1 MAQVIGLIFLEGVR
15 YMSGKSKKKPNIK
28 KQSSLC
34 SAESYKNKI
43 LTFLEKNGKKLTPLS
58 ELEAKC
64 RTKKYGRD
72 NFIAAFDELRTDG
85 IIMMRKGMK
94 VALCSKMK
102 CKPAE
107 ITRLSR
113 TFGFAVTNDGVEY
126 FIPGKC
132 MLGAMPGDRVLLTDI
147 ASRTGEP
154 EGEVVDILEFGG
166 SVMTGRIEVIDGKPY
181 LVPDSASRNHMI
193 IEQEKS
199 IPFSGGDK
207 VLCEITFR
215 GKRHSEHKVCVTA
228 VFGSSEYAASCAA
241 SALVIHG
248 APTIFPDDALKEA
261 KKISEGGVQEY
272 AFNNRE
278 DFRDMCIFTI
288 DGAESKDLDDA
299 VSVEK
304 TAGGYRLGVHIADVS
319 NYVRGNSALDKEAMK
334 RGTSIYYA
342 DKVIPMLP
350 KDLSNGICSLNP
362 DENRLTLSAVMEL
375 SESGEM
381 KSYRFCKSV
390 IRSRVK
396 GVYSEINTI
405 LSGTET
411 PEVSRKYAHVR
422 DSVFLMNELA
432 DILIE
437 KKMRRH
443 APELETTESKLII
456 GEDGICH
463 DVVPRERGKSERIIE
478 EFMLC
483 ANEAAAKLAKEKKVP
498 FVYRIH
504 ERPPEEKTERLKE
517 TLLRLGLE
525 CPVFKEFKP
534 SHAAEIL
541 GKSRET
547 ELFGAVNM
555 MVLRSMAKAKYSHE
569 PLGHFGLALE
579 DYAHFTSPIRRY
591 PDLAIHRIITDILAG
606 YNNEWLNKRYGGFAV
621 NSAERSTNAE
631 IRAVTIERECEDC
644 YKAEYMK
651 QHIGEVFEGKISGV
665 TEFGFYVELENT
677 VEGLVHIRT
686 LPEGE
691 YDYSE
696 PISLTEKFSGVSY
709 TLGQTVQVLCAAVN
723 VSEGTIDFVL
733 DGDDD

>member
-1 MAQVIGLIFLEGVR
+1 MA
-15 YMSGKSKKKPNIK
+15 GKSKKKTHVKN
-28 KQSSLC
+28 QSALC
-34 SAESYKNKI
+34 STESYKNKI
-43 LTFLEKNGKKLTPLS
+43 LTFLEKSGKKPMPLS
-58 ELEAKC
+58 ELESKC

-72 NFIAAFDELRTDG
+72 NFITAFDEMRTDG

-102 CKPAE
+102 CRPAE

-132 MLGAMPGDRVLLTDI
+132 MLGAMPGDRVLITDI

-154 EGEVVDILEFGG
+154 EGEVVDILKFGS
-166 SVMTGRIEVIDGKPY
+166 SVMTGRIEVVDGKPY
-181 LVPDSASRNHMI
+181 LVPDSASKNHVI
-193 IEQEKS
+193 IEQERS
-199 IPFSGGDK
+199 TPFNNGDK
-207 VLCEITFR
+207 VLCEITYR

-248 APTIFPDDALKEA
+248 APTVFPDDALREA

-288 DGAESKDLDDA
+288 DSAESKDLDDA

-304 TAGGYRLGVHIADVS
+304 TADGYRLGVHIADVS

-350 KDLSNGICSLNP
+350 KELSNGICSLNP

-375 SESGEM
+375 NKNGEM

-390 IRSRVK
+390 IRSKVK
-396 GVYSEINTI
+396 GVYAEINTI
-405 LSGTET
+405 LNGSET
-411 PEVSRKYAHVR
+411 PEISKKYANVR
-422 DSVFLMNELA
+422 DSIFLMNELA
-432 DILIE
+432 DLLIE

-456 GEDGICH
+456 GEDGVCC

-517 TLLRLGLE
+517 TLVRLGLQ

-541 GKSRET
+541 NKSRET

-555 MVLRSMAKAKYSHE
+555 MVLRSMAKAKYSNE

-606 YNNEWLNKRYGGFAV
+606 YNNEWLNKRYGGFAL

-733 DGDDD
+733 DGDED